1 MRKTRCLY
9 PKGTSPE
16 GMVSVSQI
24 QCWMSCGKRWE
35 YSYLE
40 GLAPRVERP
49 YLTIG
54 KLCHVGMQAA
64 MERLWL
70 CQRERGGDPLYPVTV
85 DDLAREGAYAIRE
98 EHARYMDGIDFLP
111 EELPGFEQVRDDAL
125 AVFDQALREFD
136 PLRWEV
142 LTVHD
147 GHEDLPAVELHFKV
161 PCPGSKGLHGYI
173 DAILRDRESG
183 QVWCTDY
190 KFRSQLQD
198 DEEESFNLQ
207 NAVYMWACH
216 RMGIE
221 VTGTQTW
228 QHFNRPA
235 ADPALTKGGVS
246 RARIRTTWD
255 HYRRFV
261 EERGLD
267 PADYAEMEEKLADV
281 EWFRATLEYRNADT
295 VRRIWDGIVVP
306 ASWGIRRAAMGGNR
320 RALFP
325 WNCRGCQFR
334 ELCQAELRGYDADFV
349 RGSQYTRKAHRQ

>member
-1 MRKTRCLY
+1 MRRTRCLY
-9 PKGTSPE
+9 PEGTSPE
-16 GMVSVSQI
+16 GMVSASQI
-24 QCWMSCGKRWE
+24 QCWMACGKRWE

-40 GLAPRVERP
+40 GLAPRMERP
-49 YLTIG
+49 YLTMG
-54 KLCHVGMQAA
+54 KLCHLGFQRA
-64 MERLWL
+64 MERLWEA
-70 CQRERGGDPLYPVTV
+70 QRAGMFDPAYPIGV
-85 DDLAREGAYAIRE
+85 DDLIDVGERAMNE
-98 EHARYMDGIDFLP
+98 EFARYLDGIDYLP
-111 EELPGFEQVRDDAL
+111 EEAPEFEQLRWDSL
-125 AVFDQALREFD
+125 FVFEQALREFD

-142 LTVHD
+142 LTVND
-147 GHEDLPAVELHFKV
+147 GGQERPALELHFKV

-198 DEEESFNLQ
+198 DEEESFSLQ
-207 NAVYMWACH
+207 NAVYMHACR

-228 QHFNRPA
+228 QHLNKPA

-261 EERGLD
+261 EEQGLD

-295 VRRIWDGIVVP
+295 VRRIWDEVVVP
-306 ASWGIRRAAMGGNR
+306 ASWGIRRAARGGNR

-334 ELCQAELRGYDADFV
+334 ELCQAELRDYDAD
-349 RGSQYTRKAHRQ
+349 YIRKASFVQKDRRQ